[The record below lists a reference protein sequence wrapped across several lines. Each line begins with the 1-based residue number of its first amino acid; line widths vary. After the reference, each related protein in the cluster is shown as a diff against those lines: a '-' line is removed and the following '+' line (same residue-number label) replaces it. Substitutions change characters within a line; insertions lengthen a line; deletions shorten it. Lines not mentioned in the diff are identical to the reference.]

1 MRIPVRMGPLALLL
15 SVISICMAVLSMLSL
30 ANSSADMR
38 LAKRYANTVEI
49 RYQLEEEGQRYLSQL
64 DEDVQQIEKEF
75 EKDGYRLR
83 ISLSR
88 NEEGYEIRN
97 WKIEKI
103 CFQFNSRCI
112 FLCNGNLIIKVQ
124 RLHNHTYIM
133 ISVLSS
139 PKYIKPQINFPKCL

>member
-49 RYQLEEEGQRYLSQL
+49 RYQLEEEGQRYLNQL

-103 CFQFNSRCI
+103 WEESSDYGD
-112 FLCNGNLIIKVQ
+112 LWNGE
-124 RLHNHTYIM
+124 
-133 ISVLSS
+133 
-139 PKYIKPQINFPKCL
+139 